1 MRKYIVPL
9 LFISTLLLAGCDM
22 TPMADQTTAA
32 QQENL
37 QKEAIAEAGLPN
49 IVNFQK
55 TPNSLDFTP

>member
-1 MRKYIVPL
+1 MRKYIIPL

-22 TPMADQTTAA
+22 TPTADQTTAA

-49 IVNFQK
+49 IVNFQEK
-55 TPNSLDFTP
+55 KLLQI